1 MAGPPLEDDRM
12 CFCCG
17 ERNPIGLKLAFET
30 TPEGRLNT
38 LWRPK
43 REHVGFK
50 DLIHGGLVATVL
62 DEVMARVIYERGTPG
77 VTATMETK
85 LLRPVLSGREYRF
98 SAWVVRERSRTIE
111 TEAEAVDVETGER
124 AAWGRATFVRRPNET
139 SEAPASAL

>member
-1 MAGPPLEDDRM
+1 MAGVPLEDDRM

-30 TPEGRLNT
+30 TPDGRLNT

-77 VTATMETK
+77 VTAVLVGMRKAEYVRDA
-85 LLRPVLSGREYRF
+85 LGVLAWPPLGDVLPLYRRALEVRP
-98 SAWVVRERSRTIE
+98 RS
-111 TEAEAVDVETGER
+111 
-124 AAWGRATFVRRPNET
+124 
-139 SEAPASAL
+139 

>member
-1 MAGPPLEDDRM
+1 MAGEPVEDDRM

-30 TPEGRLNT
+30 TPEGRLRT
-38 LWRPK
+38 VWRPK

-62 DEVMARVIYERGTPG
+62 DEVMARVIFDRGMPG
-77 VTATMETK
+77 VTASMETK
-85 LLRPVLSGREYRF
+85 LLLPLRTGRDYRF
-98 SAWVVRERSRTIE
+98 EAWVVRERSRTVE

-124 AAWGRATFVRRPNET
+124 AAWSKATFVRTRQEP
-139 SEAPASAL
+139 